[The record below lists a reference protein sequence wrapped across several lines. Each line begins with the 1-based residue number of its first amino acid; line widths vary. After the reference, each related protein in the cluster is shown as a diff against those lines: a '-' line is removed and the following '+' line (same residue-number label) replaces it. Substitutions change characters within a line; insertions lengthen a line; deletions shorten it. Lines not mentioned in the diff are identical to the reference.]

1 MNKLDM
7 ESKNIVNENI
17 QKISE
22 LFPNV
27 IVESNDGK
35 TIDVDLLKQE
45 LSKDIVEGVKEKY
58 QLTWPGKKEAIVN
71 ANTPSKSTL
80 RPVKEKSVDFDNTQ
94 NIYIEGD
101 NLEVLKILQES
112 YLNKIKCIYIDPPYN
127 TGNDFIYND
136 KFKKEIDEEL
146 LESGQVDEEGNR
158 MVTNNQSNGRFH
170 SDWLS
175 MMYPRL
181 KLARNLLT
189 DDGVIFI
196 SIDDKELF
204 NLKKVCDEIFGEN
217 NYLNTVAVNAKVS
230 AGASGGGEDKRLKK
244 NIEYLLI
251 YVKNISNLNNIKP
264 IYKNTELMKYIDKMK
279 RENKSF
285 KYTSVLYKM
294 EDIKKIKIIKDGTG
308 DDIVISK
315 VFNYEIKS
323 IKQIAQLEKIT
334 EEEVYNKYFDKI
346 MTTTNAQ
353 TSIRTR
359 VWDATSGDDGMFIA
373 SYVSK
378 SGKNKGKITNYIFMG
393 KQKVLVI
400 WLKDTII
407 FIDDVPY
414 KQEKIGTYWEGFS
427 WINVTKEGNIKF
439 DNGKKPID
447 FIFQMLEMSNCRKN
461 DIVLDFFSGS
471 ASTGHSV
478 LEYNSKNKT
487 NLKYILVQIPEQVE
501 LKNKEYIKYLNEE
514 KLSPI
519 ITNIAQERIRR
530 AGAKIKEETNA
541 DIDYGFRVYK
551 TDTTNMKDVY
561 YMPNDLEQGNL
572 AEFESNI
579 KEDRTTDDLLTQVI
593 LDLGLTLDLNIEEKM
608 IGKNRVYYVAGNS
621 LVACFDDKIDIDIV
635 DKICEYEPYK
645 VVFKDSAFKTDNDKI
660 NLEERFKKLL
670 PQRANDSGF
679 INIL

>member
-27 IVESNDGK
+27 IVESDTGK
-35 TIDVDLLKQE
+35 TIDFELLKQE

-71 ANTPSKSTL
+71 ANTPSKNTL
-80 RPVKEKSVDFDNTQ
+80 RPVKEKSVNFDTTQ

-136 KFKKEIDEEL
+136 KFKKDIDEEL

-175 MMYPRL
+175 MMFSRL
-181 KLARNLLT
+181 KLARNLLS
-189 DDGVIFI
+189 DSGIIFV
-196 SIDDKELF
+196 SIDSNELV
-204 NLKKVCDEIFGEN
+204 NLVKILDMIFGESNKLGIISTIN
-217 NYLNTVAVNAKVS
+217 NLKGRSDSEFFATCNEFLVVYAKNREKASIKGFEIDNEEIDNDYKYEDEISKYKPIGFRKTGNGWKREDRPYMYYPVIEKNGIYNTVSKGEYYKIYDVNQKVFDDEFVSKLKEKYEKQGYKFILPEDENGNCGRWRWGIETFYAEKDINLCFNNSGSLCTKMRATIENGSIRMKSAKTLWYKPEYDTGTGS
-230 AGASGGGEDKRLKK
+230 KIFK
-244 NIEYLLI
+244 NIF
-251 YVKNISNLNNIKP
+251 
-264 IYKNTELMKYIDKMK
+264 
-279 RENKSF
+279 ENQ
-285 KYTSVLYKM
+285 
-294 EDIKKIKIIKDGTG
+294 
-308 DDIVISK
+308 
-315 VFNYEIKS
+315 N
-323 IKQIAQLEKIT
+323 
-334 EEEVYNKYFDKI
+334 YFDNPKSLLYIYDILKI
-346 MTTTNAQ
+346 CSEN
-353 TSIRTR
+353 
-359 VWDATSGDDGMFIA
+359 
-373 SYVSK
+373 
-378 SGKNKGKITNYIFMG
+378 
-393 KQKVLVI
+393 
-400 WLKDTII
+400 
-407 FIDDVPY
+407 
-414 KQEKIGTYWEGFS
+414 
-427 WINVTKEGNIKF
+427 
-439 DNGKKPID
+439 
-447 FIFQMLEMSNCRKN
+447 N

-471 ASTGHSV
+471 ATTAHAV
-478 LEYNSKNKT
+478 MQLNSEDNG
-487 NLKYILVQIPEQVE
+487 NRKYIMVQLPE
-501 LKNKEYIKYLNEE
+501 KCEE
-514 KLSPI
+514 NSEAYRNGYKTI
-519 ITNIAQERIRR
+519 CEIGEERIRR

-551 TDTTNMKDVY
+551 VDSTNMKDVY
-561 YMPNDLEQGNL
+561 YTANDLEQGNL

-593 LDLGLTLDLNIEEKM
+593 LDLGLSLDLKIEENM
-608 IGKNRVYYVAGNS
+608 IGKNKVYYVAGNS
-621 LVACFDDKIDIDIV
+621 LVACFDDSIDIDIV
-635 DKICEYEPYK
+635 DEICKCEPYK

>member
-1 MNKLDM
+1 MNKIDM

-35 TIDVDLLKQE
+35 TIDFDLLRQE
-45 LSKDIVEGVKEKY
+45 LSNDIVEGVKEKY

-71 ANTPSKSTL
+71 ANTPSKNTL
-80 RPVKEKSVDFDNTQ
+80 RPLKEKSVNFDNTQ

-136 KFKKEIDEEL
+136 KFKKDIDEEL

-196 SIDDKELF
+196 SIDINEID
-204 NLKKVCDEIFGEN
+204 NLRKICDEIFGIN
-217 NYLNTVAVNAKVS
+217 NLISYMPRKTVEHMRVLADYELQNLNDYVLMYCKNKMYVNIM
-230 AGASGGGEDKRLKK
+230 KK
-244 NIEYLLI
+244 ICGTIEYEYEDEMGKYTIKAFQNSGANGTRKARPNLYYPIYYNKRKNTLSLDDDGESIEILPNKVGNEDGRWLWSKEKFKNDNKFLI
-251 YVKNISNLNNIKP
+251 YRNNRLHRKSYFLEEEDQNKYQAEKTWLEHFPNRLGAKILSELGLKSYFDYSKPVELIEFLIK
-264 IYKNTELMKYIDKMK
+264 L
-279 RENKSF
+279 
-285 KYTSVLYKM
+285 
-294 EDIKKIKIIKDGTG
+294 IIKD
-308 DDIVISK
+308 
-315 VFNYEIKS
+315 
-323 IKQIAQLEKIT
+323 
-334 EEEVYNKYFDKI
+334 
-346 MTTTNAQ
+346 
-353 TSIRTR
+353 
-359 VWDATSGDDGMFIA
+359 
-373 SYVSK
+373 
-378 SGKNKGKITNYIFMG
+378 
-393 KQKVLVI
+393 
-400 WLKDTII
+400 
-407 FIDDVPY
+407 
-414 KQEKIGTYWEGFS
+414 
-427 WINVTKEGNIKF
+427 
-439 DNGKKPID
+439 
-447 FIFQMLEMSNCRKN
+447 N
-461 DIVLDFFSGS
+461 DMVLDFFSGS
-471 ASTGHSV
+471 ATTAHAV
-478 LEYNSKNKT
+478 MQLNSEDNG
-487 NLKYILVQIPEQVE
+487 NRKYIMVQLPEKCDE
-501 LKNKEYIKYLNEE
+501 NSEAYRNGYKTICDIGE
-514 KLSPI
+514 
-519 ITNIAQERIRR
+519 ERIRR

-551 TDTTNMKDVY
+551 VDSTNMKDVY
-561 YMPNDLEQGNL
+561 YIPNDLEQGDL
-572 AEFESNI
+572 LELESNI

-593 LDLGLTLDLNIEEKM
+593 LDLGLTLDLNIEEKI
-608 IGKNRVYYVAGNS
+608 IGKNKVYYVAGNS
-621 LVACFDDKIDIDIV
+621 LVACFDDSLDIDIV
-635 DKICEYEPYK
+635 DKICECEPYK

>member
-27 IVESNDGK
+27 IVESDTGK
-35 TIDVDLLKQE
+35 TIDFDLLKQE
-45 LSKDIVEGVKEKY
+45 LNRDIVEGIKEKY

-136 KFKKEIDEEL
+136 KFKKDIEEEL
-146 LESGQVDEEGNR
+146 LESGQVDEKGNR

-196 SIDDKELF
+196 SIDDNEVD
-204 NLKKVCDEIFGEN
+204 NLKKISNEIFGEN
-217 NYLNTVAVNAKVS
+217 NFIGNVVRVAKTTSFRGNFFSPSKDYLICY
-230 AGASGGGEDKRLKK
+230 G
-244 NIEYLLI
+244 
-251 YVKNISNLNNIKP
+251 KNISCLKQFTVKVNNDNQFKKIEVIGERKGEYYRDDIAFYLSTLETRPNQRYYIECPDGELVLPPGTTRPINSSDGEKVLPNVGDGVWRWEHSNYFLKKDLLVFKRSNRSPLLNQDGNQAKWNIYTKSYLKDKIEKGNIPRDLFENFLNRNGSEELSKLNIPFSFPKP
-264 IYKNTELMKYIDKMK
+264 SKLVKYLLSIVNIDK
-279 RENKSF
+279 NS
-285 KYTSVLYKM
+285 
-294 EDIKKIKIIKDGTG
+294 II
-308 DDIVISK
+308 
-315 VFNYEIKS
+315 
-323 IKQIAQLEKIT
+323 
-334 EEEVYNKYFDKI
+334 
-346 MTTTNAQ
+346 
-353 TSIRTR
+353 
-359 VWDATSGDDGMFIA
+359 
-373 SYVSK
+373 
-378 SGKNKGKITNYIFMG
+378 
-393 KQKVLVI
+393 
-400 WLKDTII
+400 
-407 FIDDVPY
+407 
-414 KQEKIGTYWEGFS
+414 
-427 WINVTKEGNIKF
+427 
-439 DNGKKPID
+439 
-447 FIFQMLEMSNCRKN
+447 
-461 DIVLDFFSGS
+461 LDFFSGS
-471 ASTGHSV
+471 ATTAHAV
-478 LEYNSKNKT
+478 MQLNSEDNG
-487 NLKYILVQIPEQVE
+487 NRKYIMVQLPE
-501 LKNKEYIKYLNEE
+501 KCEE
-514 KLSPI
+514 NSEAYRNGYKTI
-519 ITNIAQERIRR
+519 CEIGEERIRR
-530 AGAKIKEETNA
+530 AGKKIKEETNA

-551 TDTTNMKDVY
+551 VDSTNMKDVY
-561 YMPNDLEQGNL
+561 YTANDLEQGNL

-579 KEDRTTDDLLTQVI
+579 KEERTTDDLLTQVI
-593 LDLGLTLDLNIEEKM
+593 LDLGLSLDLSIEEKM
-608 IGKNRVYYVAGNS
+608 IGKNKVYYVAGNS

-635 DKICEYEPYK
+635 DKICKCEPYK
-645 VVFKDSAFKTDNDKI
+645 VVFKDSAFRTDNDKI

-679 INIL
+679 INII